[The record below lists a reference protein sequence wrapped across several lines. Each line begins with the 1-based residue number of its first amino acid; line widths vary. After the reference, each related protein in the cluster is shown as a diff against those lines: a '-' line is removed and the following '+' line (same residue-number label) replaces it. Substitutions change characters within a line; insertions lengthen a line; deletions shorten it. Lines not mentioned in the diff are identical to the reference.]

1 MKRFLIILVFS
12 LISHSVFADNMQGK
26 FICHFKFSDGSGDP
40 QMYTINGNTLKTQYL
55 DSKIPSNYKEID
67 TTYDKYKT
75 FVSVGTYQILIMIA
89 PSENKDV
96 IMVTI
101 FDTEPFYKTNKVWGG
116 NCKRFYG

>member
-75 FVSVGTYQILIMIA
+75 FVSVGSYQILIMIA